1 MSRKQAIAYAT
12 GYFDDG
18 SFRQVLSERVAH
30 RTESQSKNSLPAL
43 QAYLDENLIPA
54 FEALGFTCR
63 CVANP
68 VPGCGPFLLAERI
81 EDSTALTLLT
91 YGHGDVVHGYDAQWQ
106 AGLAPWR
113 LSVDGDR
120 WYGRGTADNKGQH
133 TINLAALAQ
142 VLRARGGKLGYN
154 VKAIIEMGEEAG
166 SPGLA
171 QMCEINHDA
180 LRADLFIASDGPR
193 VSAERPTLFM
203 GSRGSANFTLSVEL
217 RDGAHH
223 SGNWGGLLRSP
234 GIRLA
239 NALAS
244 IVDARG
250 QIRIDGLRPPPIPPS
265 VRAALASLS
274 VGGGSNDPAI
284 DPDWGEESLTPVER
298 VFGWN
303 SFEVLAFK
311 TGNPESPANAI
322 PGHAYAHCQMRFV
335 VGSDAAHFLTH
346 LRAHLDANGFTDV
359 QVSPYTS
366 FMAATRL
373 DPDDP
378 WVEWGVHSI
387 AATLGVAPALLP
399 NLGGSLPND
408 VFADIL
414 GLPTLWVPHS
424 YPACSQHAPN
434 EHLLGSIAREGL
446 QIMAGLFWDLGE
458 AGQRRPLTN
467 TASQAAET
475 TREDSAYR

>member
-1 MSRKQAIAYAT
+1 MSREQAIAYAT

-18 SFRQVLSERVAH
+18 SFRQVLGERIAH
-30 RTESQSKNSLPAL
+30 RTESQASDSLPAL
-43 QAYLDENLIPA
+43 QGYLDGNLIPA
-54 FEALGFTCR
+54 FEALGFSCR
-63 CVANP
+63 CVSNP
-68 VPGCGPFLLAERI
+68 VSGRGPFLLAERI
-81 EDSTALTLLT
+81 EDPAALTLLT
-91 YGHGDVVHGYDAQWQ
+91 YGHGDVVHGYDKQWQ
-106 AGLAPWR
+106 TGLAPWT
-113 LSVDGDR
+113 LTVDGDR

-142 VLRARGGKLGYN
+142 VLRARGGRLGYN

-171 QMCEINHDA
+171 EMCEANRDA

-193 VSAERPTLFM
+193 VRAERPTLFM

-217 RDGAHH
+217 RNGAHH

-239 NALAS
+239 HALAS

-250 QIRIDGLRPPPIPPS
+250 QIRVDGLRPPAISPG

-274 VGGGSNDPAI
+274 VGGGPNDPAV
-284 DPDWGEESLTPVER
+284 DPDWGEENLTPVER

-303 SFEVLAFK
+303 TFEILAFK
-311 TGNPESPANAI
+311 TGNPERPANAI

-335 VGSDAAHFLTH
+335 VGSDSARFLAH
-346 LRAHLDANGFTDV
+346 LRAHLDAHGFTDV

-378 WVEWGVHSI
+378 WVEWGVRSI
-387 AATLGVAPALLP
+387 SATLGTVPALLP

-434 EHLLGSIAREGL
+434 EHLLGSVAREGL

-458 AGQRRPLTN
+458 EGERIRAARLARR
-467 TASQAAET
+467 
-475 TREDSAYR
+475 

>member
-1 MSRKQAIAYAT
+1 MSREQAISYAS

-18 SFRQVLSERVAH
+18 SFQRVLGERIAH
-30 RTESQSKNSLPAL
+30 RTESQSSDGLPAL
-43 QAYLDENLIPA
+43 QTYLDENLVPA
-54 FEALGFTCR
+54 LEALGFSCR
-63 CVANP
+63 CVPNP
-68 VPGCGPFLLAERI
+68 VALRGPFLLAERI
-81 EDSTALTLLT
+81 EDPAALTLLT
-91 YGHGDVVHGYDAQWQ
+91 YGHGDVVHGYDAQWR
-106 AGLAPWR
+106 ADLAPWT
-113 LSVDGDR
+113 LSIDGDR

-133 TINLAALAQ
+133 TINLAALGQ

-154 VKAIIEMGEEAG
+154 VKAIVEMGEEAG

-171 QMCEINHDA
+171 EICEANRDT

-193 VSAERPTLFM
+193 VSAARPTLFM
-203 GSRGSANFTLSVEL
+203 GSRGSANFTLSVKL

-234 GIRLA
+234 GIRLTH
-239 NALAS
+239 ALAS

-250 QIRIDGLRPPPIPPS
+250 QIRVAGLRPPAIPPE

-274 VGGGSNDPAI
+274 VGGSPNDPAV
-284 DPDWGEESLTPVER
+284 DPDWGEQDLTPVER

-335 VGSDAAHFLTH
+335 VGSDAARFLDH
-346 LRAHLDANGFTDV
+346 LRVHLDAHSFTDV

-366 FMAATRL
+366 FMAATRTS
-373 DPDDP
+373 PDDP
-378 WVEWGVHSI
+378 WVEWGARSI
-387 AATLGVAPALLP
+387 SATLGTAPALLP

-424 YPACSQHAPN
+424 YPACAQHAPN
-434 EHLLGSIAREGL
+434 EHLLGSVAREGL

-458 AGQRRPLTN
+458 EGERIRAARR
-467 TASQAAET
+467 
-475 TREDSAYR
+475 TRQ

>member
-1 MSRKQAIAYAT
+1 MSREQAIAYAT

-18 SFRQVLSERVAH
+18 SFGQVLGERVAH
-30 RTESQSKNSLPAL
+30 RTESQASDNLAAL
-43 QAYLDENLIPA
+43 QAYLDGNLIPA

-63 CVANP
+63 CVPNP
-68 VPGCGPFLLAERI
+68 VPGHGPFLLAERI
-81 EDSTALTLLT
+81 EDPAMLTLLT
-91 YGHGDVVHGYDAQWQ
+91 YGHGDVVHGYDAQWDT
-106 AGLAPWR
+106 GLAPWT
-113 LSVDGDR
+113 LTVDGDR

-142 VLRARGGKLGYN
+142 VLRVRGGKLGYN
-154 VKAIIEMGEEAG
+154 VKAIVEMGEEAG

-171 QMCEINHDA
+171 DICAANRDA

-193 VSAERPTLFM
+193 VSATRPTLFM
-203 GSRGSANFTLSVEL
+203 GSRGSANFTLSVKL

-234 GIRLA
+234 GIRLVH
-239 NALAS
+239 ALAS
-244 IVDARG
+244 IVDERG
-250 QIRIDGLRPPPIPPS
+250 QIRVAGLRPSAIPPV

-274 VGGGSNDPAI
+274 VGGGPNDPPI
-284 DPDWGEESLTPVER
+284 DPDWGEEDLTPVER

-311 TGNPESPANAI
+311 TGNPERPANAI

-335 VGSDAAHFLTH
+335 VGSDAAHFLDH
-346 LRAHLDANGFTDV
+346 LRAHLEAHGFTDV

-366 FMAATRL
+366 FMEATRL

-378 WVEWGVHSI
+378 WVDWGARSI
-387 AATLGVAPALLP
+387 ATTLGKAPALLP

-434 EHLLGSIAREGL
+434 EHMLGSVAREGL
-446 QIMAGLFWDLGE
+446 QIMAGLFWDLGDE
-458 AGQRRPLTN
+458 GERIR
-467 TASQAAET
+467 AA
-475 TREDSAYR
+475 RQVG

>member
-1 MSRKQAIAYAT
+1 MSREQAIAYAT
-12 GYFDDG
+12 GHFDDG
-18 SFRQVLSERVAH
+18 SFRQVLGERVAH
-30 RTESQSKNSLPAL
+30 RTESQASDSLAAL

-63 CVANP
+63 CVPNP
-68 VPGCGPFLLAERI
+68 VPGRGPFLLAERI
-81 EDSTALTLLT
+81 EDPAMLTLLT
-91 YGHGDVVHGYDAQWQ
+91 YGHGDVVHGYDAQWET
-106 AGLAPWR
+106 GLAPWT
-113 LSVDGDR
+113 LTVDGDR

-142 VLRARGGKLGYN
+142 VLRARSGRLGYN
-154 VKAIIEMGEEAG
+154 VKAIVEMGEEAG

-171 QMCEINHDA
+171 DICASNRDA

-193 VSAERPTLFM
+193 VSATRPTLFM
-203 GSRGSANFTLSVEL
+203 GSRGSANFTLSVKL

-234 GIRLA
+234 GIRLVH
-239 NALAS
+239 ALAS
-244 IVDARG
+244 IVDERG
-250 QIRIDGLRPPPIPPS
+250 QIRVAGLRPPAIPPA

-274 VGGGSNDPAI
+274 VGGGPTDPAI
-284 DPDWGEESLTPVER
+284 DPDWGEEDLTPVER

-311 TGNPESPANAI
+311 TGNPDRPANAI
-322 PGHAYAHCQMRFV
+322 PDHAYAHCQMRFV
-335 VGSDAAHFLTH
+335 VGSDAAHFLDH
-346 LRAHLDANGFTDV
+346 LRAHLEGHGFTDV

-366 FMAATRL
+366 FMEATRL

-378 WVEWGVHSI
+378 WVEWGARSI
-387 AATLGVAPALLP
+387 AATLGKAPALLP

-434 EHLLGSIAREGL
+434 EHMLGSVAREGL
-446 QIMAGLFWDLGE
+446 QIMAGLFWDLGDE
-458 AGQRRPLTN
+458 GDRIR
-467 TASQAAET
+467 AA
-475 TREDSAYR
+475 RQVR